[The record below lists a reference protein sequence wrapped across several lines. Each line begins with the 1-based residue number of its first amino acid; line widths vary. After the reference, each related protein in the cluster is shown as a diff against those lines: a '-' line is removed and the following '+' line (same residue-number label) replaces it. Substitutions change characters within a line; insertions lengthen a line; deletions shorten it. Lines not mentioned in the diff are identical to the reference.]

1 MNLRAAGQTRQA
13 DAFTLVEVVVS
24 IAIAGVIFSAV
35 LLAYVNAAKYAEW
48 SGYSLAAEALN
59 VQQLEQLK
67 CAKWDT
73 DVLPNVDETTNLNLT
88 AWSYVNGAYK
98 GYTNAILDMPI
109 SGTNIVRAT
118 NRLWLTNVMISANP
132 PVWIKHVTVSTEWSF
147 RGEKYT
153 NTIATIMGPD
163 R

>member
-1 MNLRAAGQTRQA
+1 MRQA
-13 DAFTLVEVVVS
+13 CAFTLVEVVVS

-35 LLAYVNAAKYAEW
+35 LLAYIGAARYAEW

-59 VQQLEQLK
+59 VQQLEQMK

-73 DVLPNVDETTNLNLT
+73 EATPDVDETTNLNLT
-88 AWSYVNGAYK
+88 AWSFSNGVYK
-98 GYTNAILDMPI
+98 GYTNSMLDMPI
-109 SGTNIVRAT
+109 TGTNVVRAT
-118 NRLWLTNVMISANP
+118 NRLWMTNVMISANP
-132 PVWIKHVTVSTEWSF
+132 PVWIKHIRVSTEWAF
-147 RGEKYT
+147 RGERFT